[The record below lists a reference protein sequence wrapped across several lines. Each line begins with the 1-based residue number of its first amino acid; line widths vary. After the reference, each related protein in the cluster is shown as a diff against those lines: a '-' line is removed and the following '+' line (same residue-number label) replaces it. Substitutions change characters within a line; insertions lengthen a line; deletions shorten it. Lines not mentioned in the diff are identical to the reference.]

1 MDDLELDELTS
12 MVLDC
17 ADLIPR
23 GRVATYGDVAVA
35 VGTGPR
41 QVGRIM
47 SAHGHL
53 SNWWRVVR
61 ADGGSQVAER
71 CRQFWEAEGISYS
84 QGTYLKVCMP
94 QHRIDGEEL
103 HKIIEGLSS
112 AAPQPGCSGA
122 VGVQEQGSP

>member
-1 MDDLELDELTS
+1 MDELPTELELDELTS

-23 GRVATYGDVAVA
+23 GHVATYGDIAEL

-47 SAHGHL
+47 STHGHL

-61 ADGGSQVAER
+61 ADGGSQVAARARGLWDE
-71 CRQFWEAEGISYS
+71 ETITYTH
-84 QGTYLKVCMP
+84 GTQLKVRMAH
-94 QHRIDGEEL
+94 HRIGAEL
-103 HKIIEGLSS
+103 
-112 AAPQPGCSGA
+112 AAEIMDRLRHP
-122 VGVQEQGSP
+122 